1 MYHQIIGRF
10 LEVPREHLIIGVGA
24 QLNDI
29 SYANVDDSK
38 KALVLLLELFLVKDL
53 DGENTVFTDFK
64 VETLIPVWI
73 QRSLGNLGRLRL
85 LAIYRR
91 YRERVG
97 KSEDISLV

>member
-1 MYHQIIGRF
+1 MYHQIVGRL
-10 LEVPREHLIIGVGA
+10 LEIPREHLIIGVGG

-29 SYANVDDSK
+29 SYANVDDSE
-38 KALVLLLELFLVKDL
+38 KALVLFLELLLVKDL
-53 DGENTVFTDFK
+53 DGENAVFIDFK

-73 QRSLGNLGRLRL
+73 QRSLGNLRRLRL

-97 KSEDISLV
+97 KSEDIPLV